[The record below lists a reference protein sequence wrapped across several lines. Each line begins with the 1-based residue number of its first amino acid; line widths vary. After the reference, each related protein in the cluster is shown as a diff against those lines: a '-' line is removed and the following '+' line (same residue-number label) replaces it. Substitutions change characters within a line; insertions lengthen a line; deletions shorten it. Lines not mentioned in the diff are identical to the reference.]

1 MPWLQ
6 VSDLLN
12 IITKT
17 TKMSG
22 DRYPITDQNA
32 CYFLTM
38 TVVSWVDVFIRP
50 VYKQI
55 IADSLNFCVENKGL
69 TIYGWSLMTNH
80 LHLVAEAKKGSKL
93 SHIIQDFKKFTARSL
108 LRAIESEPES
118 RRDWML
124 YRFEFAGKYLKT
136 VEKYHFWQDGSHA
149 IYLDPHKPEMMRQ
162 RLNYVHENPVRAG
175 IVEEA
180 KDYLYSSARDYC
192 GKKGL
197 VRIELL

>member
-1 MPWLQ
+1 
-6 VSDLLN
+6 
-12 IITKT
+12 
-17 TKMSG
+17 MSG

-55 IADSLNFCVENKGL
+55 IADSLNFCMENKGL
-69 TIYGWSLMTNH
+69 TIYGWCLMTNH
-80 LHLVAEAKKGSKL
+80 LHLVAEAKEGSKL
-93 SHIIQDFKKFTARSL
+93 SHIIRDFKKFTARSL

-124 YRFEFAGKYLKT
+124 YLKT

-149 IYLDPHKPEMMRQ
+149 IYLDPHKPEMMRR

>member
-1 MPWLQ
+1 
-6 VSDLLN
+6 
-12 IITKT
+12 
-17 TKMSG
+17 MSG

-69 TIYGWSLMTNH
+69 TIFAWCLMTNH
-80 LHLVAEAKKGSKL
+80 LHLIAEAKEGAKL
-93 SHIIQDFKKFTARSL
+93 SHIARDFKKFTARSL

-149 IYLDPHKPEMMRQ
+149 IYFDPHKPEMMRR

-197 VRIELL
+197 VKVELL